1 MTRLRD
7 WSIGSKIVA
16 FISILVVGIVWYL
29 VRSAW
34 NRRAG
39 VETELMYQMLPP
51 D

>member
-1 MTRLRD
+1 MGLCT
-7 WSIGSKIVA
+7 VV
-16 FISILVVGIVWYL
+16 LVIGIVWYAIKAFL
-29 VRSAW
+29 